1 MEKLGI
7 NPTLLAFQLVNF
19 GVIVILLNWLV
30 FKPLSKILKERREK
44 IEAGLAKEGEV
55 DIRLAEIEVE
65 RQKKI
70 AETKKEIEE
79 MMSEAAKNAISL
91 KDDILKE
98 AREESEAMMVKTKE
112 KLEAEKEEM
121 VSQAKGQIA
130 SLAVSAVE
138 KIFADRGAVDIKKKL
153 NKEAIDKL
161 WQRQRV

>member
-44 IEAGLAKEGEV
+44 IEAGLAKEGRV

-70 AETKKEIEE
+70 AETKKEIVK
-79 MMSEAAKNAISL
+79 MMSEAAKDANSL
-91 KDDILKE
+91 KEDILRE
-98 AREESEAMMVKTKE
+98 SREEAEVMMVKTKE
-112 KLEAEKEEM
+112 KLKAEKEEM
-121 VSQAKGQIA
+121 VNEAKKEIA
-130 SLAVSAVE
+130 TLAVTAVE
-138 KIFADRGAVDIKKKL
+138 KIFADKDATEIKKKL

-161 WQRQRV
+161 WQKERV

>member
-70 AETKKEIEE
+70 AETKKEIEK

-130 SLAVSAVE
+130 ALAVSAVE